1 MLYVEHSLL
10 CNDAVIA
17 RLFAKAL
24 LKNIFFNAILSP
36 LITEVKMK
44 KIKTVFFMTIL
55 VFIFTGCELLD
66 SLAKE
71 TEIIKQIKDE
81 DLRGYT
87 VTWLIFA
94 DDSDAL
100 KSAAYKKAASYYK
113 KTSENAGLKDQFQ
126 IIVVSDGIEKAIRE
140 KVKEAG
146 FDADCFPLKWNGNV
160 KNKYNPN
167 DKKNYSVFFDKKG
180 RALFSMTE
188 DWKFEN
194 YGGLADY
201 SLEAAGLNNVNEL
214 KNPLTFFN
222 TLNKIQEDDI
232 FKFINNAVNLN
243 LKDILRYFIK

>member
-1 MLYVEHSLL
+1 
-10 CNDAVIA
+10 
-17 RLFAKAL
+17 
-24 LKNIFFNAILSP
+24 
-36 LITEVKMK
+36 MK

-55 VFIFTGCELLD
+55 VFILTGCELLD

-140 KVKEAG
+140 KVKE
-146 FDADCFPLKWNGNV
+146 PVLMRIV
-160 KNKYNPN
+160 
-167 DKKNYSVFFDKKG
+167 S
-180 RALFSMTE
+180 R
-188 DWKFEN
+188 
-194 YGGLADY
+194 
-201 SLEAAGLNNVNEL
+201 
-214 KNPLTFFN
+214 
-222 TLNKIQEDDI
+222 
-232 FKFINNAVNLN
+232 
-243 LKDILRYFIK
+243 